1 MLSRTI
7 ERRLRLESDQ
17 LYLTLC
23 SEMLGDLLNLHF
35 LISYMGR
42 GTVLASL
49 HCCEDNTW

>member
-1 MLSRTI
+1 MQSSTI
-7 ERRLRLESDQ
+7 ERRLGLESDQ

-42 GTVLASL
+42 GTVLA
-49 HCCEDNTW
+49 

>member
-1 MLSRTI
+1 MQSSTI

-17 LYLTLC
+17 LYLTVC
-23 SEMLGDLLNLHF
+23 PEMLGDLLNLHF

-42 GTVLASL
+42 ETVLASP